1 MLNPVT
7 APVLERI
14 LTLLAPLFLSA
25 AGGSVEAARNAASA
39 LLASYEPRTNRELR
53 FAALAIAFSF
63 GALDALSRSAD
74 PELTLNQV
82 LRLRGNANALNR
94 AAQQNETRLEKRSPQ
109 PEEAAV
115 EAFSA
120 LPASSEIEDLVAL
133 VRPTAAAPAVSRQQ
147 RRFLER
153 REEKQRQREQEAA
166 RLDERVAKR
175 LAEKA
180 EAAARLSASPE
191 PQARLSASPEP
202 LRHVE
207 AASAGAV

>member
-1 MLNPVT
+1 MLNPATFT
-7 APVLERI
+7 AAVLERI
-14 LTLLAPLFLSA
+14 LALLAPLFLSA
-25 AGGSVEAARNAASA
+25 AGGNAEAARNAASA

-53 FAALAIAFSF
+53 FAALAIAFSL

-94 AAQQNETRLEKRSPQ
+94 AAQQNETLLEKRSALP
-109 PEEAAV
+109 EAAAA
-115 EAFSA
+115 EGQSA
-120 LPASSEIEDLVAL
+120 LPVSGEIEDLVNF
-133 VRPTAAAPAVSRQQ
+133 VRPAAAAPVLSRQQ

-153 REEKQRQREQEAA
+153 KEEKQRQREQEAA

-180 EAAARLSASPE
+180 EAAARQSASPVMPRHAE
-191 PQARLSASPEP
+191 PST
-202 LRHVE
+202 
-207 AASAGAV
+207 AGVV